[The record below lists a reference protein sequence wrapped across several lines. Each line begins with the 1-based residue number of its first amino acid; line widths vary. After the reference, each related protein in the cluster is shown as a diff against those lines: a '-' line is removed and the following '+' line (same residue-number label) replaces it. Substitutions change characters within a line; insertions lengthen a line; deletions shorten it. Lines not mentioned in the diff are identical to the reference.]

1 MSSRPR
7 NIQQLISEW
16 VILTHD
22 RNTRDHSRGYDARHL
37 QQQIDRQRVVD
48 EASAA
53 AALARQ
59 YTADDRTVLRPGS

>member
-7 NIQQLISEW
+7 NVQQLIAEW
-16 VILTHD
+16 VCLTHA

-37 QQQIDRQRVVD
+37 QQEIDRQRVID

-59 YTADDRTVLRPGS
+59 YVAGDRNAPRAA